1 MSREQRSSIVVA
13 VAVFIA
19 GAALLGLEIASSRVL
34 APHFGNSL
42 YVWGALIGVVLAGL
56 STGYWLGGA
65 IADRWPQPR
74 LLVGLLGSGALLVL
88 AIPFIDG
95 WMLEQVVAWDP
106 GPRLNP
112 LIATILLFGVP
123 SVVLGTIS
131 PVAVRLKTRSLEH
144 LGRTAGRLFAVSTAG
159 SIVGTFLTAFWLI
172 PELGTDQ
179 VLAAAAVA
187 LMLAAAAVALVE
199 RLAVALAVAL
209 ALAGVSIGAVVSLAP
224 ESGATVSASQL
235 RNWSPVYRQ
244 QAPEDRIG
252 DIEDSQ
258 SGYKVLHT
266 KDSQYHRIAV
276 VEDDTTRYLRFDSSF
291 QSGMYVDDPY
301 KTRFEYSDYLQ
312 LPFAYRPSTKRVLYI
327 GLGGGSALKRTWRD
341 FPSVQVDG
349 VEIDPEVVDVAY
361 EFFELPR
368 DPRLKVAVE
377 DGRRFL
383 AQNDGPWDVIAI
395 DAFYSDSI
403 PFHLA
408 TREFLEL
415 ARSRLA
421 PGGLIA
427 TNIIGAVQGRDSRLF
442 RSMLRTYRAVFPAVN
457 VHPVRR
463 RRRGGPDRDPEHHPR
478 RRRRRHA
485 VEGVPARALARHPP
499 PLARSAGPHRCDPR
513 PHRCA
518 GLDGRRAGAHGRL
531 RAHGRAATALRL
543 EDEGVP
549 ARRAR
554 LSTRRRRSGRMR
566 RPRRDRKAS

>member
-1 MSREQRSSIVVA
+1 MNRDQQSSIVVA

-19 GAALLGLEIASSRVL
+19 GGALLGLEIASSRVL

-74 LLVGLLGSGALLVL
+74 LLVGLLGVGALLVL
-88 AIPFIDG
+88 GIPFIDG
-95 WMLEQVVAWDP
+95 WMLDRVVDWDP

-112 LIATILLFGVP
+112 LVATILLFGVP
-123 SVVLGTIS
+123 SVVLGTVS
-131 PVAVRLKTRSLEH
+131 PVAVRLKARSLEH

-159 SIVGTFLTAFWLI
+159 SIAGTFLTSFWLI

-179 VLAAAAVA
+179 VLASAAVA

-199 RLAVALAVAL
+199 RLAIALALTL
-209 ALAGVSIGAVVSLAP
+209 ALAGASIGAVVSLAP
-224 ESGATVSASQL
+224 ESGGTVSASQL

-244 QAPEDRIG
+244 RGTEERFG
-252 DIEDSQ
+252 DIEDAQ
-258 SGYKVLHT
+258 SGYEILHT

-291 QSGMYVDDPY
+291 QSGMYLDDPF

-312 LPFAYRPSTKRVLYI
+312 LPVAYRSQTRRVLYI
-327 GLGGGSALKRTWRD
+327 GLGGASAPKRSWRD
-341 FPSVQVDG
+341 FPGMRVDT
-349 VEIDPEVVDVAY
+349 VELDPEVVKVAY
-361 EFFELPR
+361 EFFDLPR
-368 DPRLKVAVE
+368 DPRLTVAVE

-383 AQNDGPWDVIAI
+383 ATNDGPWDVII
-395 DAFYSDSI
+395 VDAFYSDSI

-427 TNIIGAVQGRDSRLF
+427 TNIIGAVKGADSRLF

-457 VHPVRR
+457 IHPVVDAGGEDLTSIRNIILVAGEGATPSKEFLLERWRDVRR
-463 RRRGGPDRDPEHHPR
+463 RSPGAPDLTKAIRGRVDAPISTAD
-478 RRRRRHA
+478 
-485 VEGVPARALARHPP
+485 VPVLTDDYAPTDAL
-499 PLARSAGPHRCDPR
+499 LLLFD
-513 PHRCA
+513 
-518 GLDGRRAGAHGRL
+518 
-531 RAHGRAATALRL
+531 
-543 EDEGVP
+543 
-549 ARRAR
+549 
-554 LSTRRRRSGRMR
+554 
-566 RPRRDRKAS
+566 